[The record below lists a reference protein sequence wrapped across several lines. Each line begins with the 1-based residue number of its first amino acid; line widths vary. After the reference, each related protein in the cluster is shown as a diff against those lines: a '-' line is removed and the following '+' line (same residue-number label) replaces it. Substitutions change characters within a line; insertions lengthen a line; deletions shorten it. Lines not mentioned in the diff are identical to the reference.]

1 MLRSALTGPDLQK
14 LRAPLH
20 EPLVAIAD
28 LEKHMTSF
36 HLASMKLSETGHG
49 EDAYRYFEWFK
60 ETVKGFA
67 PPDSY
72 YYGRLLCNAATG
84 RPAEHRHFVRLLG
97 SAVYSFT

>member
-1 MLRSALTGPDLQK
+1 MVPEMFRKHAALTGPDLQK
-14 LRAPLH
+14 LRASLH

-36 HLASMKLSETGHG
+36 QLASMKSSETWHG

-60 ETVKGFA
+60 ET
-67 PPDSY
+67 SY

-84 RPAEHRHFVRLLG
+84 CPAEHRYFVRLPG
-97 SAVYSFT
+97 SAVYSFN